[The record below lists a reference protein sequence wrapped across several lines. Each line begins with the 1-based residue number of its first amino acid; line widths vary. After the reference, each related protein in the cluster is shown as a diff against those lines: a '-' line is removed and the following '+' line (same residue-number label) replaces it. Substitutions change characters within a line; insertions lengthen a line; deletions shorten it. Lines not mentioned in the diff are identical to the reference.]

1 MSFRLILFGVLV
13 GIVSLTRRLSRIMA
27 DETSHS
33 SRGRGRDSVPPPRR
47 RLCTTCRFAEIL
59 NGGGSS
65 DELRRLTETLLSG
78 ETRTY
83 CEECNGCPLVSHGSA
98 IVAAL
103 CSWWRLFEPVA
114 SLFFLPFTFLFYIV
128 KSPFRAMR
136 PLFVAWMFIMTL
148 ITRDS

>member
-1 MSFRLILFGVLV
+1 MSFRLILYGVLV
-13 GIVSLTRRLSRIMA
+13 GIVSLTRRLSRLMA

-33 SRGRGRDSVPPPRR
+33 SRRRDSVPPRR
-47 RLCTTCRFAEIL
+47 RWLCTTCRFAEIL

-78 ETRTY
+78 ETRTH
-83 CEECNGCPLVSHGSA
+83 CEGCNGCPLVSHGSA

-128 KSPFRAMR
+128 RSPFRAMR